1 MSRLSGIPVS
11 PVYLVEYVRRA
22 EKKGIKVTRFDVAE
36 PLFNPPEEAIEDTI
50 KAVKEGAYRYSPPRG
65 IPELVDAVAEFL
77 GRTRGLE
84 YDREEIIVTPG
95 AKFAI
100 YAAFTALLRP
110 GDEAVMIAPCWVT
123 FRALPTIMG
132 AKAVEVPMK
141 RPFGLD
147 EEALKEAVTDKCRL
161 IVLNNPHNP
170 TGWVFRE
177 EELKLVADLAEDHD
191 LTVVSDE
198 VDWPYVYEGRCT
210 SIASLPGM
218 KERTLVVDSLSKA
231 YAMTGW
237 RVGFAAGPKR
247 LIDDMLVIQ
256 QHSVSSPATFSQA
269 GCVRVLERYE
279 ESVAEIV
286 ETCRWNRD
294 HIVSELS
301 RFDCVECP
309 RPPGG
314 FSLFPSLRGV
324 DLDGVRLMELMLEY
338 GVAVAPGELFGEAYR
353 GNFRLCYAMP
363 REMVVEGVRK
373 LVRFFEDRPWEA

>member
-1 MSRLSGIPVS
+1 M
-11 PVYLVEYVRRA
+11 YLVEYVRRV
-22 EKKGIKVTRFDVAE
+22 EKRGVEVTRFDVAE
-36 PLFNPPEEAIEDTI
+36 PLFNPPREAIEDTI
-50 KAVKEGAYRYSPPRG
+50 KAVEEGAYRYSPPRG
-65 IPELVDAVAEFL
+65 VPKLVDAVAEFL

-95 AKFAI
+95 AKFAV

-141 RPFGLD
+141 KPFGLD
-147 EEALKEAVTDKCRL
+147 EEALKEAVTDRCKL

-177 EELKLVADLAEDHD
+177 EELKLVADLAEEHD

-198 VDWPYVYEGRCT
+198 VDWPYVYEGRHM

-237 RVGFAAGPKR
+237 RVGIAAGPKW

-256 QHSVSSPATFSQA
+256 QHSVSSPATFAQV

-279 ESVAEIV
+279 ENVAEVV

-301 RFDCVECP
+301 RFDCLECP

-314 FSLFPSLRGV
+314 FSLFPSLRDV
-324 DLDGVRLMELMLEY
+324 DIDGVRLMELMLEY

-353 GNFRLCYAMP
+353 RNFRICYAMP

-373 LVRFFEDRPWEA
+373 LVRFFEERPWEA